1 MYLILTGLL
10 CRSSPRLSS
19 SWETLLTLNP
29 SNPYTSVNML
39 YVIVNAYL
47 QLLSILPPSLLGG
60 VTLSRETIEIV
71 LNRDIGNSFGI
82 WSTADS
88 NEDPEMLGYGIW
100 PIASF
105 FNHSCLPNVSK
116 RRQGRIWSFS
126 ASPSGDVPTIRTG
139 TELCITYI
147 RGEEDTLHVDERR
160 RKLENGW
167 GFTCRCPKCVYE
179 NAKEIEYST

>member
-1 MYLILTGLL
+1 
-10 CRSSPRLSS
+10 
-19 SWETLLTLNP
+19 
-29 SNPYTSVNML
+29 ML

-105 FNHSCLPNVSK
+105 FNHSCLPNAT
-116 RRQGRIWSFS
+116 
-126 ASPSGDVPTIRTG
+126 ASYR
-139 TELCITYI
+139 Y
-147 RGEEDTLHVDERR
+147 
-160 RKLENGW
+160 ENGSVW
-167 GFTCRCPKCVYE
+167 QDIR
-179 NAKEIEYST
+179 ALRDIEVNEEVNS